1 MNRHYIEDVI
11 NRGDEMD
18 IDLTDIGIEEGQKY
32 EGIYT
37 TMSRDGVKNAAPIGI
52 VCKGK
57 DKLGCRLFVGTQTL
71 KNIME
76 TRRYVV
82 NITFDPINFVNSTI
96 GNLDIGEFTDDDD
109 IAILK
114 NAEAYVI
121 CDVTDIRK
129 MDPIK
134 DHVTSN
140 GEAYII
146 TSDVV
151 EIDKNHPCAKAL
163 NRGVYAL
170 LECLTNY
177 TRLDLVSKQ
186 QQDYF
191 IGRFNENNRMIKRV
205 SGSDTI
211 KAMEILKNSMIEK
224 GFDVE

>member
-1 MNRHYIEDVI
+1 
-11 NRGDEMD
+11 MD
-18 IDLTDIGIEEGQKY
+18 IDLRDIGIEEGQKY
-32 EGIYT
+32 EGLYT
-37 TMSRDGVKNAAPIGI
+37 TMSKDGVKTAAPIGI

-96 GNLDIGEFTDDDD
+96 GNLDTEEFSDDED

-114 NAEAYVI
+114 NAEAYII

-146 TSDVV
+146 SSDAV
-151 EIDKNHPCAKAL
+151 EIVKNHPCAKAL
-163 NRGVYAL
+163 NRGVFAL

-177 TRLDLVSKQ
+177 TRLDLVSKK

-205 SGSDTI
+205 SGPDTI
-211 KAMEILKNSMIEK
+211 KAMEILKNSMMEK

>member
-11 NRGDEMD
+11 NRDDKMD

-96 GNLDIGEFTDDDD
+96 GNLDIEEFTDDDD

-151 EIDKNHPCAKAL
+151 EIVKNHPCAKAL
-163 NRGVYAL
+163 NRGVFAL

>member
-1 MNRHYIEDVI
+1 MA
-11 NRGDEMD
+11 
-18 IDLTDIGIEEGQKY
+18 IDLTDIGIVEGQKY

-37 TMSRDGVKNAAPIGI
+37 TMSKEGVKNAAPIGI

-57 DKLGCRLFVGTQTL
+57 DKLGCTKTL

-76 TRRYVV
+76 TRKYVV

-96 GNLDIGEFTDDDD
+96 GNLEIDEFTDDED

-114 NAEAYVI
+114 NAEAYII
-121 CDVTDIRK
+121 CEVTDIRK

-146 TSDVV
+146 SSDVV
-151 EIDKNHPCAKAL
+151 EIVKNHPCAKAL
-163 NRGVYAL
+163 NRGVFAL

-177 TRLDLVSKQ
+177 TRLDLVSKE

-205 SGSDTI
+205 SGQDTI
-211 KAMEILKNSMIEK
+211 RAMEILKNSMIEK

>member
-11 NRGDEMD
+11 NKDDKMG
-18 IDLTDIGIEEGQKY
+18 IDLADIGIEEGQKY

-37 TMSRDGVKNAAPIGI
+37 TMSKDSVKNAAPIGI
-52 VCKGK
+52 VCK
-57 DKLGCRLFVGTQTL
+57 DKKKLVYRLFVDNQTL
-71 KNIME
+71 KNIIE
-76 TRRYVV
+76 TRIYVV

-96 GNLDIGEFTDDDD
+96 GNLDIEEFTDDDD
-109 IAILK
+109 LAILK

-146 TSDVV
+146 SSDVV
-151 EIDKNHPCAKAL
+151 EIVKNHPCAKAL
-163 NRGVYAL
+163 NRGVFAL

-177 TRLDLVSKQ
+177 TRLDLVSKE

-205 SGSDTI
+205 SGQDTI
-211 KAMEILKNSMIEK
+211 KAMEILKNSMIKK